1 MRMTEIKQLPK
12 RDEVPVKLTWDLTS
26 IFENKEAVDS
36 AIAKLNPEIKTLL
49 AQQGTLKDSS
59 ENLLKVI
66 QAELKIQNQLEH
78 LYVYAEL
85 KNDQDT
91 GNNVNQ
97 GLKDQITGLVSKIS
111 AQLAW
116 IEPEILAI
124 PNEKLTEFQNSDP
137 KLKPYDHFLAV
148 LKLKKDH
155 ILSAK
160 EEAILAGASSIFD
173 SSEKVFGILDNSD
186 LKFPFVKNDTGQTV
200 QLSQGM
206 YSTLLQSTDQTVRKQ
221 AFVQLYA
228 VYEQFRNT
236 FAATLAGEVKVHNFN
251 AQIRGFKDVR
261 QAAMSENAIPESVY
275 SNLVTEVNSH
285 LDLLHRYVE
294 LRKKILNLKE
304 MHMYDLYT
312 PITGKSPLS
321 YPYQE
326 AQKEAKQALQIM
338 GNDYVNHVDEAFNNR
353 WIDVVENQGKR
364 SGAYSSG
371 VYGTNPF
378 MLLNWQDDLDNLF
391 TLVHEMG
398 HSMHTYYTTHNQP
411 YQYGDYAIFVAEI
424 ASTTN
429 ENILTSY
436 LLNKYDDPQIR
447 LYVLNH
453 YLDDFK
459 GTVYR
464 QTQFAEFEQFIH
476 AADAKGEPLTAEMM
490 SSYYGDLNHRYYGNA
505 VINDSQIKFEWTR
518 IPHFYYNFYV
528 YQYATGFAAASSLAN
543 GITQK
548 KPNALENYLNYLK
561 SGSSDFPLNVMKKAG
576 VDMTKTDYLEDAFQV
591 FEERL
596 NEFENLV

>member
-1 MRMTEIKQLPK
+1 MAEIKQLPK
-12 RDEVPVKLTWDLTS
+12 RSDVPVELTWDLTT
-26 IFENKEAVDS
+26 IFKDDRAVKTAMTQLKVGVQAVLTQQGKLQDS
-36 AIAKLNPEIKTLL
+36 A
-49 AQQGTLKDSS
+49 Q
-59 ENLLKVI
+59 NLLKVI
-66 QAELKIQNQLEH
+66 QDELNVQNQLEH
-78 LYVYAEL
+78 LFVYAEL

-91 GNNVNQ
+91 GDNTNQ
-97 GLKDQITGLVSKIS
+97 GLKDQITGLVAKAS

-124 PNEKLTEFQNSDP
+124 PNQKLTEFQNNESE
-137 KLKPYDHFLAV
+137 LKPYEHFLAV
-148 LKLKKDH
+148 LRLKKDH
-155 ILSAK
+155 VLSAK
-160 EEAILAGASSIFD
+160 EEAILAGASSIFG

-186 LKFPFVKNDTGQTV
+186 LKFPFVKNSAGQTV

-206 YSTLLQSTDQTVRKQ
+206 YSTLLQSTNQVVRKQ
-221 AFVQLYA
+221 AFEQLYA

-236 FAATLAGEVKVHNFN
+236 FAATLSGEVKVHNFN
-251 AQIRGFKDVR
+251 AQIRGFKDAR
-261 QAAMSENAIPESVY
+261 QAAMSENAIPDAVY
-275 SNLVTEVNSH
+275 TNLVTEVNSH
-285 LDLLHRYVE
+285 LDLLHRYVG

-321 YPYQE
+321 YTYQK
-326 AQKEAKQALQIM
+326 AQTEAKEALQIM
-338 GNDYVNHVDEAFNNR
+338 GDDYVSHVDEAFKNR

-436 LLNKYDDPQIR
+436 LLDKYDDPQIK

-476 AADAKGEPLTAEMM
+476 EADAKGEPLTAEMM
-490 SSYYGDLNHRYYGNA
+490 SNYYGDLNHRYYGDA
-505 VINDSQIKFEWTR
+505 VINDDQTKSEWTR

-543 GITQK
+543 GITTHQ
-548 KPNALENYLNYLK
+548 AHARENYLNYLK

-576 VDMTKTDYLEDAFQV
+576 VDMTRKAYLEDAFAV
-591 FEERL
+591 FEKRL
-596 NEFENLV
+596 NEFESLL

>member
-1 MRMTEIKQLPK
+1 MAEIKQLPK
-12 RDEVPVKLTWDLTS
+12 RSDVPVELTWDLTT
-26 IFENKEAVDS
+26 IFKDDRAVKTAMTQLKVGVQAVLTQQGKLQDS
-36 AIAKLNPEIKTLL
+36 A
-49 AQQGTLKDSS
+49 Q
-59 ENLLKVI
+59 NLLKVI
-66 QAELKIQNQLEH
+66 QDELNVQNQLEH
-78 LYVYAEL
+78 LFVYAEL

-91 GNNVNQ
+91 GDNTNQ
-97 GLKDQITGLVSKIS
+97 GLKDQITGLVAKVS

-124 PNEKLTEFQNSDP
+124 PNQKLTEFQNNESE
-137 KLKPYDHFLAV
+137 LKPYEHFLAV
-148 LKLKKDH
+148 LRLKKDH
-155 ILSAK
+155 VLSAK

-186 LKFPFVKNDTGQTV
+186 LKFPFVKNSAGQTV

-206 YSTLLQSTDQTVRKQ
+206 YSTLLQSTNQVVRKQ
-221 AFVQLYA
+221 AFEQLYA

-236 FAATLAGEVKVHNFN
+236 FAATLSGEVKVHNFN
-251 AQIRGFKDVR
+251 AQIRGFKDAR
-261 QAAMSENAIPESVY
+261 QAAMSENAIPDAVY
-275 SNLVTEVNSH
+275 TNLVTEVNSH
-285 LDLLHRYVE
+285 LDLLHRYVG

-321 YPYQE
+321 YTYQK
-326 AQKEAKQALQIM
+326 AQTEAKEALQIM
-338 GNDYVNHVDEAFNNR
+338 GDDYVSHVDEAFKNR

-378 MLLNWQDDLDNLF
+378 MLLNWQDDLENLF

-436 LLNKYDDPQIR
+436 LLDKYDDPQIK

-476 AADAKGEPLTAEMM
+476 EADAKGEPLTAEMM
-490 SSYYGDLNHRYYGNA
+490 SNYYGDLNHRYYGDA
-505 VINDSQIKFEWTR
+505 VINDDQIKSEWTR

-543 GITQK
+543 GITTHQ
-548 KPNALENYLNYLK
+548 AHARENYLNYLK

-576 VDMTKTDYLEDAFQV
+576 VDMTRKAYLEDAFAV
-591 FEERL
+591 FEKRL
-596 NEFENLV
+596 NEFESLL

>member
-1 MRMTEIKQLPK
+1 MAEIKQLPK
-12 RDEVPVKLTWDLTS
+12 RSDVPVELTWDLTT
-26 IFENKEAVDS
+26 IFKDDRAVKTAMTQLKVGVQAVLTQQGKLQDS
-36 AIAKLNPEIKTLL
+36 A
-49 AQQGTLKDSS
+49 Q
-59 ENLLKVI
+59 NLLKVI
-66 QAELKIQNQLEH
+66 QDELNVQNQLEH
-78 LYVYAEL
+78 LFVYAEL

-91 GNNVNQ
+91 GDNTNQ
-97 GLKDQITGLVSKIS
+97 GLKDQITGLVAKVS

-124 PNEKLTEFQNSDP
+124 PNQKLTEFQNNESE
-137 KLKPYDHFLAV
+137 LKPYEHFLAV
-148 LKLKKDH
+148 LRLKKDH
-155 ILSAK
+155 VLSAK
-160 EEAILAGASSIFD
+160 EEAILAGASSIFG

-186 LKFPFVKNDTGQTV
+186 LKFPFVKNSAGQTV

-206 YSTLLQSTDQTVRKQ
+206 YSTLLQSTNQVVRKQ
-221 AFVQLYA
+221 AFEQLYA

-236 FAATLAGEVKVHNFN
+236 FAATLSGEVKVHNFN
-251 AQIRGFKDVR
+251 AQIRGFKDAR
-261 QAAMSENAIPESVY
+261 QAAMSENAIPDAVY
-275 SNLVTEVNSH
+275 TNLVTEVNSH
-285 LDLLHRYVE
+285 LDLLHRYVG

-321 YPYQE
+321 YTYQK
-326 AQKEAKQALQIM
+326 AQTEAKEALQIM
-338 GNDYVNHVDEAFNNR
+338 GDDYVSHVDEAFKNR

-436 LLNKYDDPQIR
+436 LLDKYDDPQIK

-476 AADAKGEPLTAEMM
+476 EADAKGEPLTAEMM
-490 SSYYGDLNHRYYGNA
+490 SNYYGDLNHRYYGDA
-505 VINDSQIKFEWTR
+505 VINDDQIKSEWTR

-543 GITQK
+543 GITTHQ
-548 KPNALENYLNYLK
+548 AHARENYLNYLK

-576 VDMTKTDYLEDAFQV
+576 VDMTRKAYLEDAFAV
-591 FEERL
+591 FEKRL
-596 NEFENLV
+596 NEFESLL

>member
-1 MRMTEIKQLPK
+1 MAEIKQLPK
-12 RDEVPVKLTWDLTS
+12 RSDVPVELTWDLTT
-26 IFENKEAVDS
+26 IFKDDRAVKTAMTQLKVGVQAVLTQQGKLQDS
-36 AIAKLNPEIKTLL
+36 A
-49 AQQGTLKDSS
+49 Q
-59 ENLLKVI
+59 NLLKVI
-66 QAELKIQNQLEH
+66 QDELNVQNQLEH
-78 LYVYAEL
+78 LFVYAEL

-91 GNNVNQ
+91 GDNTNQ
-97 GLKDQITGLVSKIS
+97 GIKDQITGLVAKVS

-124 PNEKLTEFQNSDP
+124 PNQKLTEFQNNESE
-137 KLKPYDHFLAV
+137 LKPYEHFLAV
-148 LKLKKDH
+148 LRLKKDH
-155 ILSAK
+155 VLSAK

-186 LKFPFVKNDTGQTV
+186 LKFPFVKNSAGQTV

-206 YSTLLQSTDQTVRKQ
+206 YSTLLQSTNQVVRKQ
-221 AFVQLYA
+221 AFEQLYA

-236 FAATLAGEVKVHNFN
+236 FAATLSGEVKVHNFN
-251 AQIRGFKDVR
+251 AQIRGFKDAR
-261 QAAMSENAIPESVY
+261 QAAMSENAIPDAVY
-275 SNLVTEVNSH
+275 TNLVTEVNSH
-285 LDLLHRYVE
+285 LDLLHRYVG

-321 YPYQE
+321 YTYQK
-326 AQKEAKQALQIM
+326 AQTEAKEALQIM
-338 GNDYVNHVDEAFNNR
+338 GDDYVSHVDEAFKNR

-391 TLVHEMG
+391 TLVHEVG

-436 LLNKYDDPQIR
+436 LLDKYDDPQIK

-476 AADAKGEPLTAEMM
+476 EADAKGEPLTAEMM
-490 SSYYGDLNHRYYGNA
+490 SNYYGDLNHRYYGDA
-505 VINDSQIKFEWTR
+505 VINDDQIKSEWTR

-543 GITQK
+543 GITTHQ
-548 KPNALENYLNYLK
+548 AHARENYLNYLK

-576 VDMTKTDYLEDAFQV
+576 VDMTRKAYLEDTFAV
-591 FEERL
+591 FEKRL
-596 NEFENLV
+596 NEFESLL

>member
-1 MRMTEIKQLPK
+1 MAEIKQLPK
-12 RDEVPVKLTWDLTS
+12 RSDVPVELTWDLTT
-26 IFENKEAVDS
+26 IFKDDRAVKTAMTQLKVGVQAVLTQQGKLQDS
-36 AIAKLNPEIKTLL
+36 A
-49 AQQGTLKDSS
+49 Q
-59 ENLLKVI
+59 NLLKVI
-66 QAELKIQNQLEH
+66 QDELNVQNQLEH
-78 LYVYAEL
+78 LFVYAEL

-91 GNNVNQ
+91 GDNTNQ
-97 GLKDQITGLVSKIS
+97 GLKDQITGLVAKVS

-124 PNEKLTEFQNSDP
+124 PNQKLTEFQNNESE
-137 KLKPYDHFLAV
+137 LKPYEHFLAV
-148 LKLKKDH
+148 LRLKKDH
-155 ILSAK
+155 VLSAK

-186 LKFPFVKNDTGQTV
+186 LKFPFVKNSAGQTV

-206 YSTLLQSTDQTVRKQ
+206 YSTLLQSTNQVVRKQ
-221 AFVQLYA
+221 AFEQLYA

-236 FAATLAGEVKVHNFN
+236 FAATLSGEVKVHNFN
-251 AQIRGFKDVR
+251 AQIRGFKDAR
-261 QAAMSENAIPESVY
+261 QAAMSENAIPDAVY
-275 SNLVTEVNSH
+275 TNLVTEVNSH
-285 LDLLHRYVE
+285 LDLLHRYVG

-321 YPYQE
+321 YTYQK
-326 AQKEAKQALQIM
+326 AQTEAKEALQIM
-338 GNDYVNHVDEAFNNR
+338 GDDYVSHVDEAFKNR

-436 LLNKYDDPQIR
+436 LLDKYDDPQIK

-476 AADAKGEPLTAEMM
+476 EADAKGEPLTAEMM
-490 SSYYGDLNHRYYGNA
+490 SNYYGDLNHRYYGDA
-505 VINDSQIKFEWTR
+505 VINDDQIKSEWTR

-543 GITQK
+543 GITTHQ
-548 KPNALENYLNYLK
+548 AHARENYLNYLK

-576 VDMTKTDYLEDAFQV
+576 VDMTRKAYLEDAFAV
-591 FEERL
+591 FEKRL
-596 NEFENLV
+596 NEFESLL

>member
-1 MRMTEIKQLPK
+1 MAEIKQLPK
-12 RDEVPVKLTWDLTS
+12 RSDVPVELTWDLTT
-26 IFENKEAVDS
+26 IFKDDRAVKTAMTQLKVGVQAVLTQQGKLQDS
-36 AIAKLNPEIKTLL
+36 A
-49 AQQGTLKDSS
+49 Q
-59 ENLLKVI
+59 NLLKVI
-66 QAELKIQNQLEH
+66 QDELNVQNQLEH
-78 LYVYAEL
+78 LFVYAEL

-91 GNNVNQ
+91 GDNTNQ
-97 GLKDQITGLVSKIS
+97 GLKDQITGLVAKAS

-124 PNEKLTEFQNSDP
+124 PNQKLTEFQNNESE
-137 KLKPYDHFLAV
+137 LKPYEHFLAV
-148 LKLKKDH
+148 LRLKKDH
-155 ILSAK
+155 VLSAK
-160 EEAILAGASSIFD
+160 EEAILAGASSIFG

-186 LKFPFVKNDTGQTV
+186 LKFPFVKNSAGQTV

-206 YSTLLQSTDQTVRKQ
+206 YSTLLQSTNQVVRKQ
-221 AFVQLYA
+221 AFEQLYA

-236 FAATLAGEVKVHNFN
+236 FAATLSGEVKVHNFN
-251 AQIRGFKDVR
+251 AQIRGFKDAR
-261 QAAMSENAIPESVY
+261 QAAMSENAIPDAVY
-275 SNLVTEVNSH
+275 TNLVTEVNSH
-285 LDLLHRYVE
+285 LDLLHRYVS

-321 YPYQE
+321 YTYQK
-326 AQKEAKQALQIM
+326 AQTEAKEALQIM
-338 GNDYVNHVDEAFNNR
+338 GDDYVSHVDEAFKNR

-436 LLNKYDDPQIR
+436 LLDKYDDPQIK

-476 AADAKGEPLTAEMM
+476 EADAKGEPLTAEMM
-490 SSYYGDLNHRYYGNA
+490 SNYYGDLNHRYYGDA
-505 VINDSQIKFEWTR
+505 VINDDQIKSEWTR

-543 GITQK
+543 GITTHQ
-548 KPNALENYLNYLK
+548 AHARENYLNYLK

-576 VDMTKTDYLEDAFQV
+576 VDMTRKAYLEDAFAV
-591 FEERL
+591 FEKRL
-596 NEFENLV
+596 NEFESLL

>member
-1 MRMTEIKQLPK
+1 MAEIKQLPK
-12 RDEVPVKLTWDLTS
+12 RSDVPVELTWDLTT
-26 IFENKEAVDS
+26 IFKDDRAVKTAMTQLKVGVQAVLTQQGKLQDS
-36 AIAKLNPEIKTLL
+36 A
-49 AQQGTLKDSS
+49 Q
-59 ENLLKVI
+59 NLLKVI
-66 QAELKIQNQLEH
+66 QDELNVQNQLEH
-78 LYVYAEL
+78 LFVYAEL

-91 GNNVNQ
+91 GDNTNQ
-97 GLKDQITGLVSKIS
+97 GLKDQITGLVAKVS

-124 PNEKLTEFQNSDP
+124 PNQKLTEFQNNESE
-137 KLKPYDHFLAV
+137 LKPYEHFLAV
-148 LKLKKDH
+148 LRLKKDH
-155 ILSAK
+155 VLSAK

-186 LKFPFVKNDTGQTV
+186 LKFPFVKNSAGQTV
-200 QLSQGM
+200 QLSQGI
-206 YSTLLQSTDQTVRKQ
+206 YSTLLQSTNQVVRKQ
-221 AFVQLYA
+221 AFEQLYA

-236 FAATLAGEVKVHNFN
+236 FAATLSGEVKVHNFN
-251 AQIRGFKDVR
+251 AQIRGFKDAR
-261 QAAMSENAIPESVY
+261 QAAMSENAIPDAVY
-275 SNLVTEVNSH
+275 TNLVTEVNSH
-285 LDLLHRYVE
+285 LDLLHRYVG

-321 YPYQE
+321 YTYQK
-326 AQKEAKQALQIM
+326 AQTEAKEALQIM
-338 GNDYVNHVDEAFNNR
+338 GDDYVSHVDEAFKNR

-436 LLNKYDDPQIR
+436 LLDKYDDPQIK

-476 AADAKGEPLTAEMM
+476 EADAKGEPLTAEMM
-490 SSYYGDLNHRYYGNA
+490 SNYYGDLNHRYYGDA
-505 VINDSQIKFEWTR
+505 VINDDQIKSEWTR

-543 GITQK
+543 GITTHQ
-548 KPNALENYLNYLK
+548 AHARENYLNYLK

-576 VDMTKTDYLEDAFQV
+576 VDMTRKAYLEDAFAV
-591 FEERL
+591 FEKRL
-596 NEFENLV
+596 NEFESLL

>member
-1 MRMTEIKQLPK
+1 MAEIKQLPK
-12 RDEVPVKLTWDLTS
+12 RSDVPVELTWDLTT
-26 IFENKEAVDS
+26 IFKDDRAVKTAMTQLKVGVQAVLTQQGKLQDS
-36 AIAKLNPEIKTLL
+36 A
-49 AQQGTLKDSS
+49 Q
-59 ENLLKVI
+59 NLLKVI
-66 QAELKIQNQLEH
+66 QDELNVQNQLEH
-78 LYVYAEL
+78 LFVYAEL

-91 GNNVNQ
+91 GDNTNQ
-97 GLKDQITGLVSKIS
+97 GLKDQVTGLVAKVS

-124 PNEKLTEFQNSDP
+124 PNQKLTEFQNNESE
-137 KLKPYDHFLAV
+137 LKPYEHFLAV
-148 LKLKKDH
+148 LRLKKDH
-155 ILSAK
+155 VLSAK

-186 LKFPFVKNDTGQTV
+186 LKFPFVKNSAGQTV

-206 YSTLLQSTDQTVRKQ
+206 YSTLLQSTNQVVRKQ
-221 AFVQLYA
+221 AFEQLYA

-236 FAATLAGEVKVHNFN
+236 FAATLSGEVKVHNFN
-251 AQIRGFKDVR
+251 AQIRGFKDAR
-261 QAAMSENAIPESVY
+261 QAAMSENAIPDAVY
-275 SNLVTEVNSH
+275 TNLVTEVNSH
-285 LDLLHRYVE
+285 LDLLHRYVG

-321 YPYQE
+321 YTYQK
-326 AQKEAKQALQIM
+326 AQTEAKEALQIM
-338 GNDYVNHVDEAFNNR
+338 GDDYVSHVDEAFKNR

-436 LLNKYDDPQIR
+436 LLDKYDDPQIK

-476 AADAKGEPLTAEMM
+476 EADAKGEPLTAEMM
-490 SSYYGDLNHRYYGNA
+490 SNYYGDLNHRYYGDA
-505 VINDSQIKFEWTR
+505 VINDDQIKSEWTR

-543 GITQK
+543 GITTHQ
-548 KPNALENYLNYLK
+548 AHARENYLNYLK

-576 VDMTKTDYLEDAFQV
+576 VDMTRKAYLEDTFAV
-591 FEERL
+591 FEKRL
-596 NEFENLV
+596 NEFESLL

>member
-1 MRMTEIKQLPK
+1 MAEIKQLPK
-12 RDEVPVKLTWDLTS
+12 RSDVPVELTWDLTT
-26 IFENKEAVDS
+26 IFKDDRAVKTAMTQLKVGVQAVLTQQGKLQDS
-36 AIAKLNPEIKTLL
+36 A
-49 AQQGTLKDSS
+49 Q
-59 ENLLKVI
+59 NLLKVI
-66 QAELKIQNQLEH
+66 QDELNVQNQLEH
-78 LYVYAEL
+78 LFVYAEL

-91 GNNVNQ
+91 GDNTNQ
-97 GLKDQITGLVSKIS
+97 GLKDQITGLVAKAS

-124 PNEKLTEFQNSDP
+124 PNQKLTEFQNNESE
-137 KLKPYDHFLAV
+137 LKPYEHFLAV
-148 LKLKKDH
+148 LRLKKDH
-155 ILSAK
+155 VLSAK
-160 EEAILAGASSIFD
+160 EEAILAGASSIFG

-186 LKFPFVKNDTGQTV
+186 LKFPFVKNSAGQTV

-206 YSTLLQSTDQTVRKQ
+206 YSTLLQSTNQVVRKQ
-221 AFVQLYA
+221 AFEQLYA

-236 FAATLAGEVKVHNFN
+236 FAATLSGEVKVHNFN
-251 AQIRGFKDVR
+251 AQIRGFKDAR
-261 QAAMSENAIPESVY
+261 QAAMSENAIPDAVY
-275 SNLVTEVNSH
+275 TNLVTEVNSH
-285 LDLLHRYVE
+285 LDLLHRYVG

-321 YPYQE
+321 YTYQK
-326 AQKEAKQALQIM
+326 AQTEAKEALQIM
-338 GNDYVNHVDEAFNNR
+338 GDDYVSHVDEAFKNR

-378 MLLNWQDDLDNLF
+378 MLLNWQDDLDNSF

-436 LLNKYDDPQIR
+436 LLDKYDDPQIK

-476 AADAKGEPLTAEMM
+476 EADAKGEPLTAEMM
-490 SSYYGDLNHRYYGNA
+490 SNYYGDLNHRYYGDA
-505 VINDSQIKFEWTR
+505 VINDDQIKSEWTR

-543 GITQK
+543 GITTHQ
-548 KPNALENYLNYLK
+548 AHARENYLNYLK

-576 VDMTKTDYLEDAFQV
+576 VDMTRKAYLEDAFAV
-591 FEERL
+591 FEKRL
-596 NEFENLV
+596 NEFESLL

>member
-1 MRMTEIKQLPK
+1 MAEIKQLPK
-12 RDEVPVKLTWDLTS
+12 RSDVPVELTWDLTT
-26 IFENKEAVDS
+26 IFKDDRAV
-36 AIAKLNPEIKTLL
+36 KTAMTQLKVGVQAVL
-49 AQQGTLKDSS
+49 TQQGKLQDNAQ
-59 ENLLKVI
+59 NLLKVI
-66 QAELKIQNQLEH
+66 QDELNVQNQLEH
-78 LYVYAEL
+78 LFVYAEL

-91 GNNVNQ
+91 GDNTNQ
-97 GLKDQITGLVSKIS
+97 GLKDQITGLVAKAS

-124 PNEKLTEFQNSDP
+124 PNQKLTEFQNNESE
-137 KLKPYDHFLAV
+137 LKPYEHFLAV
-148 LKLKKDH
+148 LRLKKDH
-155 ILSAK
+155 VLSAK
-160 EEAILAGASSIFD
+160 EEAILAGASSIFG

-186 LKFPFVKNDTGQTV
+186 LKFPFVKNSAGQTV

-206 YSTLLQSTDQTVRKQ
+206 YSTLLQSTNQVVRKQ
-221 AFVQLYA
+221 AFEQLYA

-236 FAATLAGEVKVHNFN
+236 FAATLSGEVKVHNFN
-251 AQIRGFKDVR
+251 AQIRGFKDAR
-261 QAAMSENAIPESVY
+261 QAAMSENAIPDAVY
-275 SNLVTEVNSH
+275 TNLVTEVNSH
-285 LDLLHRYVE
+285 LDLLHRYVG

-321 YPYQE
+321 YTYQK
-326 AQKEAKQALQIM
+326 AQTEAKEALQIM
-338 GNDYVNHVDEAFNNR
+338 GDDYVSHVDEAFKNR

-436 LLNKYDDPQIR
+436 LLDKYDDPQIK

-476 AADAKGEPLTAEMM
+476 EADAKGEPLTAEMM
-490 SSYYGDLNHRYYGNA
+490 SNYYGDLNHRYYGDA
-505 VINDSQIKFEWTR
+505 VINDDQIKSEWTR

-543 GITQK
+543 GITTHQ
-548 KPNALENYLNYLK
+548 AHARENYLNYLK

-576 VDMTKTDYLEDAFQV
+576 VDMTRKAYLEDAFAV
-591 FEERL
+591 FEKRL
-596 NEFENLV
+596 NEFESLL

>member
-1 MRMTEIKQLPK
+1 MAEIKQLPK
-12 RDEVPVKLTWDLTS
+12 RSDVPVELTWDLTT
-26 IFENKEAVDS
+26 IFKDDRAVKTAMTQLKVGVQAVLTQQGKLQDS
-36 AIAKLNPEIKTLL
+36 A
-49 AQQGTLKDSS
+49 Q
-59 ENLLKVI
+59 NLLKVI
-66 QAELKIQNQLEH
+66 QDELNVQNQLEH
-78 LYVYAEL
+78 LFVYAEL

-91 GNNVNQ
+91 GDNTNQ
-97 GLKDQITGLVSKIS
+97 GIKDQITGLVAKVS

-124 PNEKLTEFQNSDP
+124 PNQKLTEFQNNESE
-137 KLKPYDHFLAV
+137 LKPYEHFLAV
-148 LKLKKDH
+148 LRLKKDH
-155 ILSAK
+155 VLSAK

-186 LKFPFVKNDTGQTV
+186 LKFPFVKNSAGQTV

-206 YSTLLQSTDQTVRKQ
+206 YSTLLQSTNQVVRKQ
-221 AFVQLYA
+221 AFEQLYA

-236 FAATLAGEVKVHNFN
+236 FAATLSGEVKVHNFN
-251 AQIRGFKDVR
+251 AQIRGFKDAR
-261 QAAMSENAIPESVY
+261 QAAMSENAIPDAVHT
-275 SNLVTEVNSH
+275 NLVTEVNSH
-285 LDLLHRYVE
+285 LDLLHRYVG

-321 YPYQE
+321 YTYQK
-326 AQKEAKQALQIM
+326 AQTEAKEALQIM
-338 GNDYVNHVDEAFNNR
+338 GDDYVSHVDEAFKNR

-436 LLNKYDDPQIR
+436 LLDKYDDPQIK

-476 AADAKGEPLTAEMM
+476 EADAKGEPLTAEMM
-490 SSYYGDLNHRYYGNA
+490 SNYYGDLNHRYYGDA
-505 VINDSQIKFEWTR
+505 VINDDQIKSEWTR

-543 GITQK
+543 GITTHQ
-548 KPNALENYLNYLK
+548 AHARENYLNYLK

-576 VDMTKTDYLEDAFQV
+576 VDMTRKAYLEDAFAV
-591 FEERL
+591 FEKRL
-596 NEFENLV
+596 NEFESLL

>member
-1 MRMTEIKQLPK
+1 MAEIKQLPK
-12 RDEVPVKLTWDLTS
+12 RSDVPVELTWDLTT
-26 IFENKEAVDS
+26 IFKDDRAVKTAMTQLKVGVQAVLTQQGKLQDS
-36 AIAKLNPEIKTLL
+36 A
-49 AQQGTLKDSS
+49 Q
-59 ENLLKVI
+59 NLLKVI
-66 QAELKIQNQLEH
+66 QDELNVQNQLEH
-78 LYVYAEL
+78 LFVYAEL

-91 GNNVNQ
+91 GDNTNQ
-97 GLKDQITGLVSKIS
+97 GLKDQITGLVAKAS

-124 PNEKLTEFQNSDP
+124 PNQKLTEFQNNESE
-137 KLKPYDHFLAV
+137 LKPYEHFLAV
-148 LKLKKDH
+148 LRLKKDH
-155 ILSAK
+155 VLSAK
-160 EEAILAGASSIFD
+160 EEAILAGASSIFG

-186 LKFPFVKNDTGQTV
+186 LKFPFVKNSAGQTV

-206 YSTLLQSTDQTVRKQ
+206 YSTLLQSTNQVVRKQ
-221 AFVQLYA
+221 AFEQLYA

-236 FAATLAGEVKVHNFN
+236 FAATLSGEVKVHNFN
-251 AQIRGFKDVR
+251 AQIRGFKDAR
-261 QAAMSENAIPESVY
+261 QAAMSENTIPDAVY
-275 SNLVTEVNSH
+275 TNLVTEVNSH
-285 LDLLHRYVE
+285 LDLLHRYVG

-321 YPYQE
+321 YTYQK
-326 AQKEAKQALQIM
+326 AQTEAKEALQIM
-338 GNDYVNHVDEAFNNR
+338 GDDYVSHVDEAFKNR

-436 LLNKYDDPQIR
+436 LLDKYDDPQIK

-476 AADAKGEPLTAEMM
+476 EADAKGEPLTAEMM
-490 SSYYGDLNHRYYGNA
+490 SNYYGDLNHRYYGDA
-505 VINDSQIKFEWTR
+505 VINDDQIKSEWTR

-543 GITQK
+543 GITTHQ
-548 KPNALENYLNYLK
+548 AHARENYLNYLK

-576 VDMTKTDYLEDAFQV
+576 VDMTRKAYLEDAFAV
-591 FEERL
+591 FEKRL
-596 NEFENLV
+596 NEFESLL

>member
-1 MRMTEIKQLPK
+1 MAEIKQLPK
-12 RDEVPVKLTWDLTS
+12 RSDVPVELTWDLTT
-26 IFENKEAVDS
+26 IFKDDRAV
-36 AIAKLNPEIKTLL
+36 KTAMTQLKVGVQAVL
-49 AQQGTLKDSS
+49 TQQGKLQDNAQ
-59 ENLLKVI
+59 NLLKVI
-66 QAELKIQNQLEH
+66 QDELNVQNQLEH
-78 LYVYAEL
+78 LFVYAEL

-91 GNNVNQ
+91 GDNTNQ
-97 GLKDQITGLVSKIS
+97 GLKDQITGLVAKAS

-124 PNEKLTEFQNSDP
+124 PNQKLTEFQNNESE
-137 KLKPYDHFLAV
+137 LKPYEHFLAV
-148 LKLKKDH
+148 LRLKKDH
-155 ILSAK
+155 VLSAK
-160 EEAILAGASSIFD
+160 EEAILAGASSIFG

-186 LKFPFVKNDTGQTV
+186 LKFPFVKNSAGQTV

-206 YSTLLQSTDQTVRKQ
+206 YSTLLQSTNQVVRKQ
-221 AFVQLYA
+221 AFEQLYA

-236 FAATLAGEVKVHNFN
+236 FAATLSGEVKVHNFN
-251 AQIRGFKDVR
+251 AQIRGFKDAR
-261 QAAMSENAIPESVY
+261 QAAMSENAIPDAVY
-275 SNLVTEVNSH
+275 TNLVTEVNSH
-285 LDLLHRYVE
+285 LDLLHRYVG

-321 YPYQE
+321 YTYQK
-326 AQKEAKQALQIM
+326 AQTEAKEALQIM
-338 GNDYVNHVDEAFNNR
+338 GDDYVSHVDEAFKNR

-436 LLNKYDDPQIR
+436 LLDKYDDPQIK

-476 AADAKGEPLTAEMM
+476 EADAKGEPLTAEMM
-490 SSYYGDLNHRYYGNA
+490 SNYYGDLNHRYYGDA
-505 VINDSQIKFEWTR
+505 VINDDQIKSEWTR

-543 GITQK
+543 GITTHQ
-548 KPNALENYLNYLK
+548 AHARENYLNYLK
-561 SGSSDFPLNVMKKAG
+561 SGSSDFPRNVMKKAG
-576 VDMTKTDYLEDAFQV
+576 VDMTRKAYLEDAFAV
-591 FEERL
+591 FEKRL
-596 NEFENLV
+596 NEFESLL

>member
-1 MRMTEIKQLPK
+1 MAEIKQLPK
-12 RDEVPVKLTWDLTS
+12 RSDVPVELTWDLTT
-26 IFENKEAVDS
+26 IFKDDRAVKTAMTQLKVGVQAVLTQQGKLQDS
-36 AIAKLNPEIKTLL
+36 A
-49 AQQGTLKDSS
+49 Q
-59 ENLLKVI
+59 NLLKVI
-66 QAELKIQNQLEH
+66 QDELNVQNQLEH
-78 LYVYAEL
+78 LFVYAEL

-91 GNNVNQ
+91 GDNTNQ
-97 GLKDQITGLVSKIS
+97 GLKDQITGLVAKVS

-124 PNEKLTEFQNSDP
+124 PNQKLTEFQNNESE
-137 KLKPYDHFLAV
+137 LKPYEYFLAV
-148 LKLKKDH
+148 LRLKKDH
-155 ILSAK
+155 VLSAK
-160 EEAILAGASSIFD
+160 EEAILAGASSIFG

-186 LKFPFVKNDTGQTV
+186 LKFPFVKNSAGQTV

-206 YSTLLQSTDQTVRKQ
+206 YSTLLQSTNQVVRKQ
-221 AFVQLYA
+221 AFEQLYA

-236 FAATLAGEVKVHNFN
+236 FAATLSGEVKVHNFN
-251 AQIRGFKDVR
+251 AQIRGFKDAR
-261 QAAMSENAIPESVY
+261 QAAMSENAIPDAVY
-275 SNLVTEVNSH
+275 TNLVTEVNSH
-285 LDLLHRYVE
+285 LDLLHRYVG

-321 YPYQE
+321 YTYQK
-326 AQKEAKQALQIM
+326 AQTEAKEALQIM
-338 GNDYVNHVDEAFNNR
+338 GDDYVSHVDEAFKNR

-436 LLNKYDDPQIR
+436 LLDKYDDPQIK

-476 AADAKGEPLTAEMM
+476 EADAKGEPLTAEMM
-490 SSYYGDLNHRYYGNA
+490 SNYYGDLNHRYYGDA
-505 VINDSQIKFEWTR
+505 VINDDQIKSEWTR

-543 GITQK
+543 GITTHQ
-548 KPNALENYLNYLK
+548 AHARENYLNYLK

-576 VDMTKTDYLEDAFQV
+576 VDMTRKAYLEDAFAV
-591 FEERL
+591 FEKRL
-596 NEFENLV
+596 NEFESLL

>member
-1 MRMTEIKQLPK
+1 MAEIKQLPK
-12 RDEVPVKLTWDLTS
+12 RSDVPVELTWDLTT
-26 IFENKEAVDS
+26 IFKDDRAVKTAMTQLKVGVQAVLTQQGKLQDS
-36 AIAKLNPEIKTLL
+36 A
-49 AQQGTLKDSS
+49 Q
-59 ENLLKVI
+59 NLLKVI
-66 QAELKIQNQLEH
+66 QDELNVQNQLEH
-78 LYVYAEL
+78 LFVYAEL

-91 GNNVNQ
+91 GDNTNQ
-97 GLKDQITGLVSKIS
+97 GLKDQITGLVAKAS

-124 PNEKLTEFQNSDP
+124 PNQKLTEFQNNESE
-137 KLKPYDHFLAV
+137 LKPYEHFLAV
-148 LKLKKDH
+148 LRLKKDH
-155 ILSAK
+155 VLSAK
-160 EEAILAGASSIFD
+160 EEAILAGASSIFG

-186 LKFPFVKNDTGQTV
+186 LKFPFVKNSAGQTV

-206 YSTLLQSTDQTVRKQ
+206 YSTLLQSTNQVVRKQ
-221 AFVQLYA
+221 AFEQLYA

-236 FAATLAGEVKVHNFN
+236 FAATLSGEVKVHNFN
-251 AQIRGFKDVR
+251 AQIRGFKDAR
-261 QAAMSENAIPESVY
+261 QAAMSENAIPDAVY
-275 SNLVTEVNSH
+275 TNLVTEVNSH
-285 LDLLHRYVE
+285 LDLLHRYVG

-321 YPYQE
+321 YTYQK
-326 AQKEAKQALQIM
+326 AQTEAKEALQIM
-338 GNDYVNHVDEAFNNR
+338 GDDYVSHVDEAFKNR

-436 LLNKYDDPQIR
+436 LLDKYDDPQIK

-476 AADAKGEPLTAEMM
+476 EADAKGEPLTAEMM
-490 SSYYGDLNHRYYGNA
+490 SNYYGDLNHRYYGDA
-505 VINDSQIKFEWTR
+505 VINDDQIKSEWTR

-543 GITQK
+543 GITTHQ
-548 KPNALENYLNYLK
+548 AHARENYLNYLK

-576 VDMTKTDYLEDAFQV
+576 VDMTRKAYLEDAFAV
-591 FEERL
+591 FEKRL
-596 NEFENLV
+596 NEFESLL

>member
-1 MRMTEIKQLPK
+1 MAEIKQLPK
-12 RDEVPVKLTWDLTS
+12 RSDVPVELTWDLTT
-26 IFENKEAVDS
+26 IFKDDRAVKTAMTQLKVGVQAVLTQQGKLQDS
-36 AIAKLNPEIKTLL
+36 A
-49 AQQGTLKDSS
+49 Q
-59 ENLLKVI
+59 NLLKVI
-66 QAELKIQNQLEH
+66 QDELNVQNQLEH
-78 LYVYAEL
+78 LFVYAEL

-91 GNNVNQ
+91 GDNTNQ
-97 GLKDQITGLVSKIS
+97 GLKDQITGLVAKVS

-124 PNEKLTEFQNSDP
+124 PNQKLTEFQNNESE
-137 KLKPYDHFLAV
+137 LKPYEHFLAV
-148 LKLKKDH
+148 LRLKKDH
-155 ILSAK
+155 VLSAK

-186 LKFPFVKNDTGQTV
+186 LKFPFVKNSAGQTV
-200 QLSQGM
+200 QLSQGI
-206 YSTLLQSTDQTVRKQ
+206 YSTLLQSTNQVVRKQ
-221 AFVQLYA
+221 AFEQLYA

-236 FAATLAGEVKVHNFN
+236 FAATLSGEVKVHNFN
-251 AQIRGFKDVR
+251 AQIRGFKDAR
-261 QAAMSENAIPESVY
+261 QAAMSENAIPDAVY
-275 SNLVTEVNSH
+275 TNLVTEVNSH
-285 LDLLHRYVE
+285 LDLLHRYVG

-321 YPYQE
+321 YTYQK
-326 AQKEAKQALQIM
+326 AQTEAKEALQIM
-338 GNDYVNHVDEAFNNR
+338 GDDYVNHVDEAFKNR

-436 LLNKYDDPQIR
+436 LLDKYDDPQIK

-476 AADAKGEPLTAEMM
+476 EADAKGEPLTAEMM
-490 SSYYGDLNHRYYGNA
+490 SNYYGDLNHRYYGDA
-505 VINDSQIKFEWTR
+505 VINDDQIKSEWTR

-543 GITQK
+543 GITTHQ
-548 KPNALENYLNYLK
+548 AHARENYLNYLK

-576 VDMTKTDYLEDAFQV
+576 VDMTRKAYLEDAFAV
-591 FEERL
+591 FEKRL
-596 NEFENLV
+596 NEFESLL

>member
-1 MRMTEIKQLPK
+1 MAEIKQLPK
-12 RDEVPVKLTWDLTS
+12 RSDVPVELTWDLTT
-26 IFENKEAVDS
+26 IFKDDRAVKTAMTQLKVGVQAVLTQQGKLQDS
-36 AIAKLNPEIKTLL
+36 A
-49 AQQGTLKDSS
+49 Q
-59 ENLLKVI
+59 NLLKVI
-66 QAELKIQNQLEH
+66 QDELNVQNQLEH
-78 LYVYAEL
+78 LFVYAEL

-91 GNNVNQ
+91 GDNTNQ
-97 GLKDQITGLVSKIS
+97 GLKDQITGLVAKVS

-124 PNEKLTEFQNSDP
+124 PNQKLTEFQNNESE
-137 KLKPYDHFLAV
+137 LKPYEHFLAV
-148 LKLKKDH
+148 LRLKKDH
-155 ILSAK
+155 VLSAK

-186 LKFPFVKNDTGQTV
+186 LKFPFVKNSAGQTV

-206 YSTLLQSTDQTVRKQ
+206 YSTLLQSTNQVVRKQ
-221 AFVQLYA
+221 AFEQLYA

-236 FAATLAGEVKVHNFN
+236 FAATLSGEVKVHNFN
-251 AQIRGFKDVR
+251 AQIRGFKDAR
-261 QAAMSENAIPESVY
+261 QAAMSENAIPDAVHT
-275 SNLVTEVNSH
+275 NLVTEVNSH
-285 LDLLHRYVE
+285 LDLLHRYVG

-321 YPYQE
+321 YTYQK
-326 AQKEAKQALQIM
+326 AQTEAKEALQIM
-338 GNDYVNHVDEAFNNR
+338 GDDYVSHVDEAFKNR

-436 LLNKYDDPQIR
+436 LLDKYDDPQIK

-476 AADAKGEPLTAEMM
+476 EADAKGEPLTAEMM
-490 SSYYGDLNHRYYGNA
+490 SNYYGDLNHRYYGDA
-505 VINDSQIKFEWTR
+505 VINDDQIKSEWTR

-543 GITQK
+543 GITTHQ
-548 KPNALENYLNYLK
+548 AHARENYLNYLK

-576 VDMTKTDYLEDAFQV
+576 VDMTRKAYLEDAFAV
-591 FEERL
+591 FEKRL
-596 NEFENLV
+596 NEFESLL

>member
-1 MRMTEIKQLPK
+1 MAEIKQLPK
-12 RDEVPVKLTWDLTS
+12 RSDVPVELTWDLTT
-26 IFENKEAVDS
+26 IFKDDRAVKTAMTQLKVGVQAVLTQQGKLQDS
-36 AIAKLNPEIKTLL
+36 A
-49 AQQGTLKDSS
+49 Q
-59 ENLLKVI
+59 NLLKVI
-66 QAELKIQNQLEH
+66 QDELNVQNQLEH
-78 LYVYAEL
+78 LFVYAEL

-91 GNNVNQ
+91 GDNTNQ
-97 GLKDQITGLVSKIS
+97 GLKDQITGLVAKAS

-124 PNEKLTEFQNSDP
+124 PNQKLTEFQNNESE
-137 KLKPYDHFLAV
+137 LKPYEHFLAV
-148 LKLKKDH
+148 LRLKKDH
-155 ILSAK
+155 VLSAK
-160 EEAILAGASSIFD
+160 EEAILAGASSIFG

-186 LKFPFVKNDTGQTV
+186 LKFPFVKNSAGQTV

-206 YSTLLQSTDQTVRKQ
+206 YSTLLQSTKQVVRKQ
-221 AFVQLYA
+221 AFEQLYA

-236 FAATLAGEVKVHNFN
+236 FAATLSGEVKVHNFN
-251 AQIRGFKDVR
+251 AQIRGFKDAR
-261 QAAMSENAIPESVY
+261 QAAMSENAIPDAVY
-275 SNLVTEVNSH
+275 TNLVTEVNSH
-285 LDLLHRYVE
+285 LDLLHRYVG

-321 YPYQE
+321 YTYQK
-326 AQKEAKQALQIM
+326 AQTEAKEALQIM
-338 GNDYVNHVDEAFNNR
+338 GDDYVSHVDEAFKNR

-436 LLNKYDDPQIR
+436 LLDKYDDPQIK

-476 AADAKGEPLTAEMM
+476 EADAKGEPLTAEMM
-490 SSYYGDLNHRYYGNA
+490 SNYYGDLNHRYYGDA
-505 VINDSQIKFEWTR
+505 VINDDQIKSEWTR

-543 GITQK
+543 GITTHQ
-548 KPNALENYLNYLK
+548 AHARENYLNYLK

-576 VDMTKTDYLEDAFQV
+576 VDMTRKAYLEDAFAV
-591 FEERL
+591 FEKRL
-596 NEFENLV
+596 NEFESLL

>member
-1 MRMTEIKQLPK
+1 MAEIKQLPK
-12 RDEVPVKLTWDLTS
+12 RSDVPVELTWDLTT
-26 IFENKEAVDS
+26 IFKDDRAVKTAMTQLKVGVQAVLTQQGKLQDS
-36 AIAKLNPEIKTLL
+36 A
-49 AQQGTLKDSS
+49 Q
-59 ENLLKVI
+59 NLLKVI
-66 QAELKIQNQLEH
+66 QDELNVQNQLEH
-78 LYVYAEL
+78 LFVYAEL

-91 GNNVNQ
+91 GDNTNQ
-97 GLKDQITGLVSKIS
+97 GLKDQITGLVAKVS

-124 PNEKLTEFQNSDP
+124 PNQKLTEFQNNESE
-137 KLKPYDHFLAV
+137 LKPYEHFLAV
-148 LKLKKDH
+148 LRLKKDH
-155 ILSAK
+155 VLSAK

-186 LKFPFVKNDTGQTV
+186 LKFPFVKNSAGQTV
-200 QLSQGM
+200 QLSQGI
-206 YSTLLQSTDQTVRKQ
+206 YSTLLQSTNQVVRKQ
-221 AFVQLYA
+221 AFEQLYA

-236 FAATLAGEVKVHNFN
+236 FAATLSGEVKVHNFN
-251 AQIRGFKDVR
+251 AQIRGFKDAR
-261 QAAMSENAIPESVY
+261 QAAMSENAIPDAVY
-275 SNLVTEVNSH
+275 TNLVTEVNSH
-285 LDLLHRYVE
+285 LDLLHRYVG

-321 YPYQE
+321 YTYQK
-326 AQKEAKQALQIM
+326 AQTEAKEALQIM
-338 GNDYVNHVDEAFNNR
+338 GDDYVSHVDEAFKNR

-424 ASTTN
+424 VSTTN

-436 LLNKYDDPQIR
+436 LLDKYDDPQIK

-476 AADAKGEPLTAEMM
+476 EADAKGEPLTAEMM
-490 SSYYGDLNHRYYGNA
+490 SNYYGDLNHRYYGDA
-505 VINDSQIKFEWTR
+505 VINDDQIKSEWTR

-543 GITQK
+543 GITTHQ
-548 KPNALENYLNYLK
+548 AHARENYLNYLK

-576 VDMTKTDYLEDAFQV
+576 VDMTRKAYLEDAFAV
-591 FEERL
+591 FEKRL
-596 NEFENLV
+596 NEFESLL

>member
-1 MRMTEIKQLPK
+1 MAEIKQLPK
-12 RDEVPVKLTWDLTS
+12 RSDVPVELTWDLTT
-26 IFENKEAVDS
+26 IFKDDRAVKTAMTQLKVGVQAVLTQQGKLQDS
-36 AIAKLNPEIKTLL
+36 A
-49 AQQGTLKDSS
+49 Q
-59 ENLLKVI
+59 NLLKVI
-66 QAELKIQNQLEH
+66 QDELNVQNQLEH
-78 LYVYAEL
+78 LFVYAEL

-91 GNNVNQ
+91 GDNTNQ
-97 GLKDQITGLVSKIS
+97 GLKDQITGLVAKVS

-124 PNEKLTEFQNSDP
+124 PNQKLTEFQNNESE
-137 KLKPYDHFLAV
+137 LKPYEHFLAV
-148 LKLKKDH
+148 LRLKKDH
-155 ILSAK
+155 VLSAK

-186 LKFPFVKNDTGQTV
+186 LKFPFVKNSAGQTV

-206 YSTLLQSTDQTVRKQ
+206 YSTLLQSTNQVVRKQ
-221 AFVQLYA
+221 AFEQLYA

-236 FAATLAGEVKVHNFN
+236 FAATLSGEVKVHNFN
-251 AQIRGFKDVR
+251 AQIRGFKDAR
-261 QAAMSENAIPESVY
+261 QAAMSENAIPDAVY
-275 SNLVTEVNSH
+275 TNLVTEVNSH
-285 LDLLHRYVE
+285 LDLLHRYVG

-321 YPYQE
+321 YTYQK
-326 AQKEAKQALQIM
+326 AQTEAKEALQIM
-338 GNDYVNHVDEAFNNR
+338 GDDYVSHVDEAFKNR

-436 LLNKYDDPQIR
+436 LLDKYDDPQIK

-476 AADAKGEPLTAEMM
+476 EADAKGEPLTAEMM
-490 SSYYGDLNHRYYGNA
+490 SNYYGDLNHRYYGDA
-505 VINDSQIKFEWTR
+505 VINDDQIKSEWTR

-543 GITQK
+543 GITTHQ
-548 KPNALENYLNYLK
+548 AHARENYLNYLK
-561 SGSSDFPLNVMKKAG
+561 SGCSDFPLNVMKKAG
-576 VDMTKTDYLEDAFQV
+576 VDMTRKAYLEDTFAV
-591 FEERL
+591 FEKRL
-596 NEFENLV
+596 NEFESLL

>member
-1 MRMTEIKQLPK
+1 MAEIKQLPK
-12 RDEVPVKLTWDLTS
+12 RSDVPVELTWDLTT
-26 IFENKEAVDS
+26 IFKDDRAVKTAMTQLKVGVQAVLTQQGKLQDS
-36 AIAKLNPEIKTLL
+36 A
-49 AQQGTLKDSS
+49 Q
-59 ENLLKVI
+59 NLLKVI
-66 QAELKIQNQLEH
+66 QDELNVQNQLEH
-78 LYVYAEL
+78 LFVYAEL

-91 GNNVNQ
+91 GDNTNQ
-97 GLKDQITGLVSKIS
+97 GLKDQITGLVAKVS

-124 PNEKLTEFQNSDP
+124 PNQKLTEFQNNESE
-137 KLKPYDHFLAV
+137 LKPYEHFLAV
-148 LKLKKDH
+148 LRLKKDH
-155 ILSAK
+155 VLSAK

-186 LKFPFVKNDTGQTV
+186 LKFPFVKNSAGQTV

-206 YSTLLQSTDQTVRKQ
+206 YSTLLQSTNQVVRKQ
-221 AFVQLYA
+221 AFEQLYA

-236 FAATLAGEVKVHNFN
+236 FAATLSGEVKVHNFN
-251 AQIRGFKDVR
+251 AQIRGFKDAR
-261 QAAMSENAIPESVY
+261 QAAMSENAIPDAVY
-275 SNLVTEVNSH
+275 TNLVTEVNSH
-285 LDLLHRYVE
+285 LDLLHRYVG

-321 YPYQE
+321 YTYQK
-326 AQKEAKQALQIM
+326 AQTEAKEALQIM
-338 GNDYVNHVDEAFNNR
+338 GDDYVSHVDEAFKNR

-436 LLNKYDDPQIR
+436 LLDKYDDPQIK

-476 AADAKGEPLTAEMM
+476 EADAKGEPLTAEMM
-490 SSYYGDLNHRYYGNA
+490 SNYYGDLNHRYYGDA
-505 VINDSQIKFEWTR
+505 VINDDQIKSEWTR

-543 GITQK
+543 GITTHQ
-548 KPNALENYLNYLK
+548 AHARENYLNYLK

-576 VDMTKTDYLEDAFQV
+576 VDMTRKAYLEDTFAV
-591 FEERL
+591 FEKRL
-596 NEFENLV
+596 NEFESLL